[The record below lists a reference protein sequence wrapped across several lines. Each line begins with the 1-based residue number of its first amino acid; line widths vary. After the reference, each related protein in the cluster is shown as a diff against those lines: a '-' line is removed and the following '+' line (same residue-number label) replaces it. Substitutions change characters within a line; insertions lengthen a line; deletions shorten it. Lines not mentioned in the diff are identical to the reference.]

1 MKESGRCL
9 TPVST
14 PDHIR
19 ELSPVEEGDRS
30 GTGET
35 PPQSAGV
42 LTPVPTSSPSGGGG
56 GARPKNPL
64 TQSLSP
70 NFKQRASSS
79 RSHVKPSF
87 LPSQSSRTDEVMIN
101 QNASFLISLITGYEE
116 QQQLVNV
123 WAVFSDPAGSWAPP
137 HDAALDGPIAWRWLE
152 HSFVEGHFSLSRTV
166 ANHRSW

>member
-1 MKESGRCL
+1 MLHRELKSLPRFSISKDVYKLILKNVYQVQKLNFYFFINQDSGRS

-35 PPQSAGV
+35 PPQTASIM
-42 LTPVPTSSPSGGGG
+42 TPLPATTPLSSG

-70 NFKQRASSS
+70 NFKQRSSS
-79 RSHVKPSF
+79 RSQVYILVLLLLDRWIITNFF
-87 LPSQSSRTDEVMIN
+87 LGAEEFFNIR
-101 QNASFLISLITGYEE
+101 LI
-116 QQQLVNV
+116 
-123 WAVFSDPAGSWAPP
+123 FSD
-137 HDAALDGPIAWRWLE
+137 
-152 HSFVEGHFSLSRTV
+152 SR
-166 ANHRSW
+166 